1 MIRVP
6 QVDAEPL
13 ARAKKLAEKMAR
25 VLDGESVS
33 DVTVALALLTSG
45 AIHQHADDVGKARQ
59 LVQAV
64 HHLEGRFLKTVFGA
78 SLELQ

>member
-1 MIRVP
+1 MIKPP
-6 QVDAEPL
+6 QVGTDPL
-13 ARAKKLAEKMAR
+13 GRAKTLAEKMAR

-33 DVTVALALLTSG
+33 EVTVALALLTSG

-59 LVQAV
+59 LIQAV

-78 SLELQ
+78 GLELQ